1 MLIGLRNN
9 LLSEGV
15 QRNLKTASREYENE
29 ALKLSSGKRINRAS
43 DDPAGLAISKKFEGN
58 IRSLRQA
65 SRNANEGLSLVQTAE
80 GGLNEIGNIL
90 LRLRELSIQSASDT
104 LSDEERGFLQSE
116 YTQLYQEIDR
126 ISNTTDYNGINLLNG
141 SRENIDLQ
149 VGIHNGTDHRISLA
163 TQPLKATTKN
173 FKLDP
178 DGIESKNDALDSLQ
192 TLDKA
197 ISTVSGQRA
206 KLGAFQSRIT
216 SSISNLETMTF
227 NQEEARS
234 VIEDVDFAQSASRM
248 VSLSIVQEAAI
259 STLSQ
264 VNNLNSKIIRL
275 L

>member
-1 MLIGLRNN
+1 MLVGIRNN

-15 QRNLKTASREYENE
+15 QRNLKTVSRELEDE

-43 DDPAGLAISKKFEGN
+43 DDPAGLAIAKKFEGN

-104 LSDEERGFLQSE
+104 LSDEERGLLQSE

-149 VGIHNGTDHRISLA
+149 VGIHNGKDHRISLGA
-163 TQPLKATTKN
+163 EPLKATTKI
-173 FKLDP
+173 FKLEP
-178 DGIESKNDALDSLQ
+178 DGVETRNDALDSLQ
-192 TLDKA
+192 NLDRA

-206 KLGAFQSRIT
+206 KLGAFQSRLS

-227 NQEEARS
+227 NQEESRS
-234 VIEDVDFAQSASRM
+234 VIEDVDFAQSASKM
-248 VSLSIVQEAAI
+248 VSLSIVQEAGI